1 MPTPSEIRK
10 RGGVVRVRTK
20 RLPDGTLL
28 RVYVFRKKGKR
39 GGKTYAEPIKRRSGN
54 RGTK

>member
-1 MPTPSEIRK
+1 VPSAKVQRE

-28 RVYVFRKKGKR
+28 RVYVFRKKGPK
-39 GGKTYAEPIKRRSGN
+39 GGRTYAEKVKPRKGR
-54 RGTK
+54 

>member
-1 MPTPSEIRK
+1 MPTPQEIRK

-28 RVYVFRKKGKR
+28 RVYVFKKKGKR
-39 GGKTYAEPIKRRSGN
+39 GGRTYAEKV
-54 RGTK
+54 K